1 MEREQLN
8 RIRPGGAEEWKQRR
22 AQGGA
27 GEQKASDPQVPAGER
42 KQPHLQ
48 DPTGERKQSHP
59 QAPAGTHIQILP
71 QPSPVEKKAPQAPA
85 VERKAPQLP
94 DEERKA
100 PPPRLPDEERKAAQD
115 PDEKLKRSYLV
126 KLLIMLV
133 LVGALALYTTIAWF
147 TMNKETGTS
156 GMGVKVAGMPF
167 ELEVRGNFIENSSIM
182 TTDTMFTNE
191 FKSGTQQEDSEGN
204 LVNVFRTD
212 PNNEKIVWR
221 KNASSA
227 AYPQGLSPSSSG
239 ELSFYVIPNQTG
251 VLDLHFSIRIRG
263 YHAVYENET
272 LTDLVE
278 ITENLTDSAE
288 NAAIGISS
296 AATKKT
302 ALKYVNGH
310 ILFFRSYDSSTDK
323 YSGFCGRDTIDFVDF
338 IEGADKTVTKDQAY
352 PVIIYWKWVNDF
364 GDMFLTSSSTYASAP
379 IFADSNTADRDLIFD
394 YLEDEDTY
402 MFSGMT
408 SSAISNTLRDV
419 QDSSSATFATSLRML
434 TTGYDN
440 ADLEIGNNVN
450 YILFEMTA
458 SLDSQ

>member
-1 MEREQLN
+1 MEVKKVNHVRPSGTVEKLEQKQSQSQKT
-8 RIRPGGAEEWKQRR
+8 AEEF
-22 AQGGA
+22 
-27 GEQKASDPQVPAGER
+27 
-42 KQPHLQ
+42 
-48 DPTGERKQSHP
+48 
-59 QAPAGTHIQILP
+59 
-71 QPSPVEKKAPQAPA
+71 
-85 VERKAPQLP
+85 
-94 DEERKA
+94 
-100 PPPRLPDEERKAAQD
+100 
-115 PDEKLKRSYLV
+115 KRVYLT
-126 KLLIMLV
+126 KLLTL
-133 LVGALALYTTIAWF
+133 LALAGFLITFTTIAWF
-147 TMNKETGTS
+147 TMNRETGTS

-167 ELEVRGNFIENSSIM
+167 ELEVRGNFIENSDLM
-182 TTDTMFTNE
+182 TGNAMFANE
-191 FKSGTQQEDSEGN
+191 FKSGTQQEDGEGN
-204 LVNVFRTD
+204 LVSIFRTD
-212 PNNEKIVWR
+212 QNNEKIVWR
-221 KNASSA
+221 KDASSS

-278 ITENLTDSAE
+278 ITEDLTDSAE
-288 NAAIGISS
+288 NAAIGITS

-323 YSGFCGRDTIDFVDF
+323 YSDFCGRDTIDFADF
-338 IEGADKTVTKDQAY
+338 IEGTDKTVTKDQAY
-352 PVIIYWKWVNDF
+352 PVTIYWKWVNDF

-379 IFADSNTADRDLIFD
+379 IFADSNNADRGLIFE

-408 SSAISNTLRDV
+408 ASAISRTLTDV
-419 QDSSSATFATSLRML
+419 QNPSSETFATSLRFL